1 MRNLTQQLRRW
12 IGVSITNDDSPNRVP
27 PNHIP
32 AQPKPLALALEPR
45 IMYDAS
51 AAAIGSHTEAAHTA
65 GEPRAL
71 TGIQQL
77 MQAEHTPV
85 QQPLVADESPQPLP
99 PTPRATT
106 SIGIQQPIIAAE
118 SPQQPSSAASATVD
132 GGHKDTTGIQQPI
145 AATGQTPAA
154 AGMAEKQ
161 VIFIDGGVADYQA
174 LVAGLPPGTEWVLL
188 DPTKDGFA
196 QMATYLKGHTGLDAI
211 QLISHGAEGE
221 LQAGSAWLNN
231 GDLSTYAAEL
241 HEIGNALKPSGD
253 FLIYGCNVGKGL
265 DGHQLTE
272 AISILTH
279 ANVAA
284 ADHAVGAAAQGGS
297 WVLDTG
303 FGKVTTPEIFSA
315 ASEATYG
322 YLLSTTVETY
332 TGSASTFTTSSNVTS
347 FNLDGIHYSLTG
359 TQAGGYIESVTTLDP
374 ALPNIGD
381 SESLGFDEGGVGGIS
396 SVTVSL
402 VNGDAFSL
410 TRLDLDLLA
419 GTPSANAFTIT
430 PDSNSGKA
438 ISYNDPTDSY
448 FTGNVF
454 SVPGAYA
461 PYITNANANNFAGVH
476 SFTISGVNMQLNIGA
491 IAYVDPAPPPVL
503 TKGSGNTGFVEA
515 DPVGTSTPVVIDSSL
530 TATDPTLTT
539 ETGATV
545 TISNFATGDML
556 AFSNTNATTYGDI
569 TASYN
574 GSGTLTMTSASGA
587 TTAQWQAA
595 LDSVTYKN
603 TAALPSTTT
612 RNITF
617 TLTSA
622 VGTSTAITE
631 TVTVTHTDQTPVTT
645 TTGGSTAF
653 TAGDNTAST
662 PVVIDSGVTATDTD
676 NTTLAS
682 ATVSIT
688 GGFHL
693 SEDLLS
699 FTNDGSTMGNIT
711 GSYSAGVLTLT
722 SSGSSATLA
731 QWDHALEAVK
741 YTDTAVTPN
750 TATRTISFA
759 VNDGTKTSAAVTKT
773 VTVADT
779 DQSPIATTSAG
790 TTSFTEALTGAS
802 TPVVIDSGL
811 TVTDLDN
818 TTLASAT
825 VSITGGF
832 HSAEDLLAFSND
844 GSTMGNITA
853 AYNSATGV
861 MTLTSVGATATKT
874 QWQAALGSI
883 TYTDS
888 VTQPSV
894 PNTTNRTISFSLN
907 DGAKTGPTATK
918 TVSVTASDIAPVL
931 TASGG
936 SAAFV
941 AGDNVASTPVA
952 VDSGITVTDAD
963 NTTQASA
970 TVAITGSF
978 HSGEDVLAFTN
989 DGSTM
994 GNITAS
1000 YNSTTGVLSLTSAS
1014 ASATLAQWQAALR
1027 SVTYTDTAVTPNNAT
1042 RTISFTSNDGTRNS
1056 ATVTRSVTVTDT
1068 DQTPIATAS
1077 AGTSH
1082 FTQADSGASTP
1093 IAVDSGLNVSDL
1105 DNTTLASA
1113 TVAITG
1119 NFHSGEDVLAFT
1131 NDGSTMGNI
1140 TASYNSGTGVLT
1152 LTSSGATA
1160 TVTQWKAALDSVTY
1174 SDTTLQPSLP
1184 NTSNRTISFA
1194 VNDGTKTSATTTKTV
1209 LVTAPDSPPVLTA
1222 SAGSAAFVAGDNV
1235 ASTPVVI
1242 DGGITLTDSDN
1253 TTQASATVAITGNFH
1268 SGEDVLTFTNNGS
1281 TMGNI
1286 TASYNSAT
1294 GVLSLTSAGA
1304 SATLAQWQAALRSV
1318 TYTDTAVTPNNA
1330 TRTISFVSNDGV
1342 KNSTAVTRTVTVT
1355 DTDQTPILATSG
1367 GATSFTAGDNV
1378 TSTPV
1383 AVDGGLTV
1391 SDLDNATLASA
1402 TVAITGNLRN
1412 SEDMLAYTNNPA
1424 TMGNIA
1430 ASYNSTTGVMT
1441 LTSAGATATLA
1452 QWQAALRSITY
1463 TDSAITP
1470 DQSTRTISF
1479 SVSDGTKTS
1488 AIGTKSVTVA
1498 DVDQTPIL
1506 TTTAGSSHFT
1516 QANSGPSTPVV
1527 VDAGITVSDRDNATQ
1542 ASATVTITGNFQAGE
1557 DVLSYTNTSSV
1568 QYGNIVGSYN
1578 AATGVLTLTSSGAT
1592 ANNLQWQNA
1601 LQAITYADTSAGVAN
1616 GTTRTVSFTIN
1627 DGTKNSA
1634 VGTRSVQVTPMDQAP
1649 VATASA
1655 GITAFTAGDNV
1666 ASTPVAI
1673 DTGITVTDADN
1684 TTQASATVAVTG
1696 NFHSGEDVL
1705 AFTNDGATM
1714 GNITSSYNSGTGV
1727 LTLTSASATAT
1738 DAQWQA
1744 ALRAVTYTDTAV
1756 TPNNSNR
1763 TVSFT
1768 VNDGI
1773 KNSATVTKTV
1783 SVTDTEQTPIA
1794 TTSGGAT
1801 AFTGNVAGPA
1811 TPVAIDA
1818 GITLSDR
1825 DNTTLASATVSITGG
1840 LHASE
1845 DVLAF
1850 TSNPA
1855 LYGNIAASYNA
1866 GTGVMTLTSAGATAT
1881 VAQWQAALASITY
1894 DDTVQP
1900 PNTATRTISF
1910 SVNDGTKT
1918 SAVVTKSVT
1927 VATGIPAIKPVV
1939 TTTSGTSAFVESA
1952 NGNTPPIVVDGGI
1965 TVSDAASPTLQAAA
1979 ISISGNFTAGQ
1990 DVLGFAADATRM
2002 GDITGGYNAGSGT
2015 LMLLSASGKATLAQW
2030 QAALAA
2036 ITYTDTAV
2044 DPNTASRTIS
2054 FVVNDGFISSLSA
2067 SKLVTV
2073 THTPQA
2079 PQLTT
2084 SAGTTAFVEPTSG
2097 PSTGVVVDS
2106 GITVSDAD
2114 SPTLASATVAVSGNF
2129 HSGEDVLALNGSFG
2143 NITASYNAA
2152 TGVLTMSSA
2161 GDTATVAQWQAALAA
2176 VSYTDTAAAPDTS
2189 TRGISF
2195 QVSDGT
2201 TRSTVASKSVSVTA
2215 TNQAPVLTASSGKS
2229 QFTQGDNAPGTPVAV
2244 DSGILVSDREAT
2256 TLTSATVSITGNF
2269 HAGEDVLA
2277 LGGHFG
2283 NIVGSYDSST
2293 GVLTLTSAGGTATL
2307 AQWQSALASVT
2318 YADQAA
2324 IPATGDR
2331 TVSFSANDGKL
2342 ASTAASKA
2350 VSVVDVDQS
2359 PIATTSGGVG
2369 LFVSAGGS
2377 GAPVVVD
2384 GGITLSDADNT
2395 TLASATVSI
2404 TSNLHPFEDVLRFA
2418 GGAGNITGHYDAASG
2433 TLTLTSAGA
2442 TATVAQWQAAL
2453 RSVTY
2458 ADTASTPYLG
2468 GRVISFVVNDGTKN
2482 SQPALRG
2489 MGILFTPHVPSDP
2502 APSDPAATPVGTPF
2516 PPPSPPSVIV
2526 ATGEQGPG
2534 IPPPATVTFGEGD
2547 VPSFTD
2553 QGHAISFSGVG
2564 SSAGGPAGTPA
2575 SAVSS
2580 TSFDGHASSPLAPN
2594 ALATDT
2600 VFADRGTPGFA
2611 RVASLSTTSDAIAL
2625 QDGDTVEV
2633 DASQAVRVVLPIGDF
2648 VRNDPDNPVT
2658 TEVKL
2663 VDGKP
2668 LPAWLHFDPV
2678 RGVLTGRAPKG
2689 WSRDMQIEVLTH
2701 DGRGHQARSE
2711 VKLRFQG
2718 AQQASPSGHPAKVAL
2733 DDQLAQHGHRAQQ
2746 LRTAALLQHARA
2758 IGARAQ
2764 V

>member
-1 MRNLTQQLRRW
+1 MRHLTQQLRRW
-12 IGVSITNDDSPNRVP
+12 FGASKTDHVP
-27 PNHIP
+27 
-32 AQPKPLALALEPR
+32 ARPKPLVLALEPR

-51 AAAIGSHTEAAHTA
+51 VATIGSHAEAAHHA
-65 GEPRAL
+65 NDPHAF
-71 TGIQQL
+71 
-77 MQAEHTPV
+77 
-85 QQPLVADESPQPLP
+85 
-99 PTPRATT
+99 
-106 SIGIQQPIIAAE
+106 
-118 SPQQPSSAASATVD
+118 
-132 GGHKDTTGIQQPI
+132 TGIQQPMLAEQTRIQQTMRAEQAAPAGVQQPLI
-145 AATGQTPAA
+145 AEESPQQLSRTPKATTSPDHSGTATTSPADNDGGSKSTPSTTNT
-154 AGMAEKQ
+154 GEKQ
-161 VIFIDGGVADYQA
+161 VVFIDGGVSDYQA

-188 DPTKDGFA
+188 DPSKDGFA
-196 QMATYLKGHTGLDAI
+196 QMANYLKDHHGLDAI

-221 LQAGSAWLNN
+221 LQAGSTWLNN
-231 GDLSTYAAEL
+231 ADLNTYAPEL
-241 HEIGNALKPSGD
+241 QQIGNALKVGGD
-253 FLIYGCNVGKGL
+253 FLIYGCEVGKGT
-265 DGHQLTE
+265 DGHLLTE
-272 AISILTH
+272 AISIITH
-279 ANVAA
+279 SNVAA
-284 ADHAVGAAAQGGS
+284 ADHLVGSAAQGGS

-303 FGKVTTPEIFSA
+303 FGTVTTPEIFSA
-315 ASEATYG
+315 ASEAAYG
-322 YLLSTTVETY
+322 YLLSTHLEDY
-332 TGSASTFTTSSNVTS
+332 TSNPTFDTNSGVTS
-347 FNLDGIHYSLTG
+347 FNLDGIHYAITG
-359 TQAGGYIESVTTLDP
+359 LNGPYEEWVQNDPNFTGAGGVPS
-374 ALPNIGD
+374 D
-381 SESLGFDEGGVGGIS
+381 SESLAFDKLSNANMS
-396 SVTVSL
+396 SVTISL

-410 TRLDLDLLA
+410 TRLDLDLQA
-419 GTPSANAFTIT
+419 GSTTTAFTIT
-430 PDSNSGKA
+430 PDSNAGKA
-438 ISYNDPTDSY
+438 ISYNDPTPNDY

-454 SVPGAYA
+454 SVPSAYSGF
-461 PYITNANANNFAGVH
+461 ISNANPNNFVGIH
-476 SFTISGVNMQLNIGA
+476 SFSISGTNLSLSIGA
-491 IAYVDPAPPPVL
+491 IAYIDPLPPPVL
-503 TKGSGNTGFVEA
+503 TKGGGNSGFTEA
-515 DPVGTSTPVVIDSSL
+515 DPVGSSTAVVIDSGI
-530 TATDPTLTT
+530 TATDST
-539 ETGATV
+539 ATNESSAAV
-545 TISNFATGDML
+545 TISNFSTGDVL
-556 AFSNTNATTYGDI
+556 AFSNTSASTYGDI

-574 GSGTLTMTSASGA
+574 GSGTLTMTSAGGA

-595 LDSVTYKN
+595 LDAVTYKN
-603 TAALPSTTT
+603 TTALPSTTT

-617 TLTSA
+617 TLTNAFS
-622 VGTSTAITE
+622 TSTAISE
-631 TVTVTHTDQTPVTT
+631 TVAVTHTDQTPVAT

-676 NTTLAS
+676 NTTLFG

-688 GGFHL
+688 GGFHS
-693 SEDLLS
+693 SEDVLS
-699 FTNDGSTMGNIT
+699 FTNDGSTMGNIA
-711 GSYSAGVLTLT
+711 GSYNSGTGVLTLA
-722 SSGSSATLA
+722 SAGGTATIA

-750 TATRTISFA
+750 TASRTISFA
-759 VNDGTKTSAAVTKT
+759 VNDGTKTSTAATKT

-779 DQSPIATTSAG
+779 DQSPIATTSGG
-790 TTSFTEALTGAS
+790 TTAFTEALTGAS
-802 TPVVIDSGL
+802 TPVAVDSGL
-811 TVTDLDN
+811 TVSDLDN
-818 TTLASAT
+818 ATLASAT

-832 HSAEDLLAFSND
+832 HSSEDVLAFTNN

-853 AYNSATGV
+853 SYNSATGV
-861 MTLTSVGATATKT
+861 MTLTSAGATATKA
-874 QWQAALGSI
+874 QWQSALDSV

-894 PNTTNRTISFSLN
+894 PNTTNRTISFALN
-907 DGAKTGPTATK
+907 DGTKTGPTSTK
-918 TVSVTASDIAPVL
+918 TVSVTASDIAPVV
-931 TASGG
+931 TTSGG

-952 VDSGITVTDAD
+952 IDSGITLTDAD

-970 TVAITGSF
+970 SVAITGNF

-994 GNITAS
+994 GNIAGV
-1000 YNSTTGVLSLTSAS
+1000 YNSGTGVLTLTSAS
-1014 ASATLAQWQAALR
+1014 ATATLAQWQAALR

-1056 ATVTRSVTVTDT
+1056 ATVTRTVTVTDT
-1068 DQTPIATAS
+1068 DQTPIATTS
-1077 AGTSH
+1077 GGTSH
-1082 FTQADSGASTP
+1082 FTQADSGVSTP
-1093 IAVDSGLNVSDL
+1093 IAIDSGLNVSDL

-1113 TVAITG
+1113 SVAITG

-1140 TASYNSGTGVLT
+1140 TASYNSGTGVMT
-1152 LTSSGATA
+1152 LTSAGATA
-1160 TVTQWKAALDSVTY
+1160 TVAQWKAALDSVTY
-1174 SDTTLQPSLP
+1174 TDTTTQPSLP

-1194 VNDGTKTSATTTKTV
+1194 VSDGTKTSATTTKTV
-1209 LVTAPDSPPVLTA
+1209 LVTAPDSAPILTA
-1222 SAGSAAFVAGDNV
+1222 SGGSAAFVAGDNV

-1242 DGGITLTDSDN
+1242 DGGITLTDADN

-1268 SGEDVLTFTNNGS
+1268 SGEDVLAFTNDGS

-1286 TASYNSAT
+1286 SASYNAST
-1294 GVLSLTSAGA
+1294 GVLTLTSASA
-1304 SATLAQWQAALRSV
+1304 SATLAQWQSALRSI

-1330 TRTISFVSNDGV
+1330 TRTISFTSNDGV
-1342 KNSTAVTRTVTVT
+1342 KNSTTVTRTVTVT

-1367 GATSFTAGDNV
+1367 GSTSFTAGDNV
-1378 TSTPV
+1378 ASTPV
-1383 AVDGGLTV
+1383 AVDSGVTV

-1412 SEDMLAYTNNPA
+1412 GEDVLAFTNNPA

-1441 LTSAGATATLA
+1441 LTSAGATATVG

-1470 DQSTRTISF
+1470 NQATRTISF
-1479 SVSDGTKTS
+1479 SVSDGTETS
-1488 AIGTKSVTVA
+1488 AVGTKSVTVA

-1516 QANSGPSTPVV
+1516 QANSGPSTPVA
-1527 VDAGITVSDRDNATQ
+1527 VDPGIGVTDRDNTTQ
-1542 ASATVTITGNFQAGE
+1542 ANATVAITGNFQAGE
-1557 DVLSYTNTSSV
+1557 DVLSYINTSAV
-1568 QYGNIVGSYN
+1568 QFGNIVGSYN

-1592 ANNLQWQNA
+1592 ATNTQWSNA
-1601 LQAITYADTSAGVAN
+1601 LQAITYADTSAGIAN
-1616 GTTRTVSFTIN
+1616 GATRTVSFTIN

-1634 VGTRSVQVTPMDQAP
+1634 VGTRNVQVTPTDQAP

-1655 GITAFTAGDNV
+1655 GTTAFTAGDNV

-1714 GNITSSYNSGTGV
+1714 GNITASYNSGTGV

-1763 TVSFT
+1763 TISFT
-1768 VNDGI
+1768 VNDGT
-1773 KNSATVTKTV
+1773 KNSATVTKVV
-1783 SVTDTEQTPIA
+1783 SVTDTDQTPIA
-1794 TTSGGAT
+1794 TTSSGAT
-1801 AFTGNVAGPA
+1801 AFVGNVAGPA

-1818 GITLSDR
+1818 GLTLSDR

-1840 LHASE
+1840 FHSSE

-1850 TSNPA
+1850 TNNPA
-1855 LYGNIAASYNA
+1855 TMGNISASYNA

-1881 VAQWQAALASITY
+1881 VTQWQAALASITY

-1910 SVNDGTKT
+1910 TINDGTKT
-1918 SAVVTKSVT
+1918 SAVATKSVT
-1927 VATGIPAIKPVV
+1927 VATGIPAIKPVL
-1939 TTTSGTSAFVESA
+1939 TTTNGASAFVESP

-1965 TVSDAASPTLQAAA
+1965 TVSDAGSSTLAAAA
-1979 ISISGNFTAGQ
+1979 INISGNLTAGE
-1990 DVLGFAADATRM
+1990 DVLGFAADASRM
-2002 GDITGGYNAGSGT
+2002 GDITGSYNAGNGT
-2015 LMLLSASGKATLAQW
+2015 LMLSSASGKATLAQW
-2030 QAALAA
+2030 QAALEAV
-2036 ITYTDTAV
+2036 TYTDTAV
-2044 DPNTASRTIS
+2044 NPNTASRTIS
-2054 FVVNDGFISSLSA
+2054 FVVNDGFISSAYA

-2084 SAGTTAFVEPTSG
+2084 SAGTTAFVEAPSG

-2114 SPTLASATVAVSGNF
+2114 SPTLASATVAVSSNF

-2176 VSYTDTAAAPDTS
+2176 VTYTDTAGAPDTT

-2195 QVSDGT
+2195 QVNDGAV
-2201 TRSTVASKSVSVTA
+2201 SSAVASKSVSVTA
-2215 TNQAPVLTASSGKS
+2215 TNQGPVLTASSSKS
-2229 QFTQGDNAPGTPVAV
+2229 QFTQGDNAPGSAVAV
-2244 DSGILVSDREAT
+2244 DGGILVTDRGTAT
-2256 TLTSATVSITGNF
+2256 LASATVSITGNF

-2277 LGGHFG
+2277 LNGSFG
-2283 NIVGSYDSST
+2283 NIVGSYNSST

-2307 AQWQSALASVT
+2307 AQWQSALESVT
-2318 YADQAA
+2318 YADRAT

-2331 TVSFSANDGKL
+2331 TVSFSANDGKV
-2342 ASTAASKA
+2342 ASTTVGKV

-2359 PIATTSGGVG
+2359 PVVTTSGGAS
-2369 LFVSAGGS
+2369 LFISSGGT
-2377 GAPVVVD
+2377 GTPVIVD

-2395 TLASATVSI
+2395 TLASATVSV
-2404 TSNLHPFEDVLRFA
+2404 SANFHAGEDVLSFA

-2458 ADTASTPYLG
+2458 TDTAALPNIG
-2468 GRVISFVVNDGTKN
+2468 GRLISFVVNDGTKN
-2482 SQPALRG
+2482 SLAASRSL
-2489 MGILFTPHVPSDP
+2489 GILFTPHIPSDP
-2502 APSDPAATPVGTPF
+2502 TPADPPPTPSTPF
-2516 PPPSPPSVIV
+2516 GGSADAPPPPSVIV
-2526 ATGEQGPG
+2526 STGDQGPG
-2534 IPPPATVTFGEGD
+2534 IPPPATVTFGSGD

-2553 QGHAISFSGVG
+2553 AGHSPTFGGFGNGAGAT
-2564 SSAGGPAGTPA
+2564 SAPVTA
-2575 SAVSS
+2575 SNS
-2580 TSFDGHASSPLAPN
+2580 TTFDGHAATALVQN
-2594 ALATDT
+2594 ALASDL
-2600 VFADRGTPGFA
+2600 VFAERSTPAFSQLTA
-2611 RVASLSTTSDAIAL
+2611 VSAAADVIAL
-2625 QDGDTVEV
+2625 QDGDTIEV
-2633 DASQAVRVVLPIGDF
+2633 NASQSIRVALPVGDF

-2658 TEVKL
+2658 TDLKL
-2663 VDGKP
+2663 ADGRP
-2668 LPAWLHFDPV
+2668 LPPWLHFDPV
-2678 RGVLTGRAPKG
+2678 RGVLTGQAPKG
-2689 WSRDMQIEVLTH
+2689 WSQALQIEIVSH
-2701 DGRGHQARSE
+2701 DGRGHQAHNE
-2711 VKLRFQG
+2711 VKLRFEGTQR
-2718 AQQASPSGHPAKVAL
+2718 ANTPAHPAKLAL
-2733 DDQLAQHGHRAQQ
+2733 NAQMDQHGHRAQQ
-2746 LRTAALLQHARA
+2746 QRLATLVKHANERA
-2758 IGARAQ
+2758 NLAEA
-2764 V
+2764 